1 MSALSQL
8 FERLDLSDSTCL
20 HILFGALQ
28 TLQEFLAKKTKFC
41 REPFKSIS
49 IHFDQNSVI
58 PLFDGEFQ
66 GRHDEAMLI
75 H

>member
-8 FERLDLSDSTCL
+8 FERLDLSDSTC
-20 HILFGALQ
+20 
-28 TLQEFLAKKTKFC
+28 LQEFLAKKTKFC